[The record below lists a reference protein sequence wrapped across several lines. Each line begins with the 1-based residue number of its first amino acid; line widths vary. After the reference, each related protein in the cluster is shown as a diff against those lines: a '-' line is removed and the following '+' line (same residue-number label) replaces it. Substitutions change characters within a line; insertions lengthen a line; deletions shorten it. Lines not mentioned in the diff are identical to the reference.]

1 MKWTKKLLALLLT
14 GAMAATALTGCSS
27 DKPNESQGT
36 EEVLN
41 IFTWADYFPQD
52 ILDEFTAETGI
63 KINYNTFESNEEM
76 LMKLQ
81 TVQGGDYDII
91 LASDYIIDIAVKEG
105 LVAKLDKEQ
114 IPNFGNINPEFQGK
128 FYDVNNEYTV
138 PYAAGIPMIVYNPT
152 MIDFEVTGYEDLW
165 REELA
170 DSIVVMDDARNIIG
184 ITLKTMDKSFNE
196 TDEQVLSQAKEKLM
210 GLKKNIRAFDY
221 STPYNLMISGETSV
235 GYMFTSQAV
244 LATNENPDLKV
255 CFPKEGMGFGI
266 DSVFVPSA
274 APNSENAHKFIN
286 FILDGERSAHISE
299 QTMYINC
306 NSAATPYI
314 QEEALILPEGALDS
328 AEFIQ
333 DVGEATAIY
342 NDIWTE
348 FKMS

>member
-1 MKWTKKLLALLLT
+1 
-14 GAMAATALTGCSS
+14 
-27 DKPNESQGT
+27 
-36 EEVLN
+36 
-41 IFTWADYFPQD
+41 
-52 ILDEFTAETGI
+52 
-63 KINYNTFESNEEM
+63 
-76 LMKLQ
+76 
-81 TVQGGDYDII
+81 
-91 LASDYIIDIAVKEG
+91 
-105 LVAKLDKEQ
+105 
-114 IPNFGNINPEFQGK
+114 
-128 FYDVNNEYTV
+128 
-138 PYAAGIPMIVYNPT
+138 
-152 MIDFEVTGYEDLW
+152 
-165 REELA
+165 
-170 DSIVVMDDARNIIG
+170 MDDSRIIIG